1 MIDYNDDEDDDS
13 LANFK
18 FKTDDNLL
26 CNKKINIPVCVIY
39 LSSVIKKENIHYP
52 IFTKCFYANG
62 SFKKV

>member
-26 CNKKINIPVCVIY
+26 CNKKINITVCVIY
-39 LSSVIKKENIHYP
+39 LSSVIKKRKHSLSNIYKM
-52 IFTKCFYANG
+52 FLCKWKF
-62 SFKKV
+62 